1 MIFWVFRGIKG
12 QKIVQ
17 NDKNSVRHAPYLRNH
32 TLCDCHLWFTWL
44 SFMFTSPDIFF
55 SFSKVW
61 FFRLLGGGKRTKNS
75 PKWCKKFCLVML
87 YILGT
92 IPHMIVIYGT
102 HVWND
107 NISRVFFT
115 FWKFWFAW
123 FLEGLQSKIW
133 FKMTKICQSCSI
145 SQEPNIIWLS
155 FMVHVYVPHLLH
167 MCVIFL
173 KICSLYR
180 PLLINSVHPTPN
192 PPSFYWGNL
201 NLLPSFQKEGAWEDL
216 NFERG
221 LLEKRG

>member
-115 FWKFWFAW
+115 FWKFWFVW
-123 FLEGLQSKIW
+123 LLEGLQSKIW
-133 FKMTKICQSCSI
+133 FKMTKKSVSRAQYLRNQTSYDCLLWYMCMCPTFFTCVWFFK
-145 SQEPNIIWLS
+145 E
-155 FMVHVYVPHLLH
+155 YVP
-167 MCVIFL
+167 FTDP
-173 KICSLYR
+173 Y
-180 PLLINSVHPTPN
+180 
-192 PPSFYWGNL
+192 
-201 NLLPSFQKEGAWEDL
+201 
-216 NFERG
+216 
-221 LLEKRG
+221 